1 MTADARNIAF
11 TSKTLH
17 HVDLERAAVRALEAR
32 DFRRA
37 FALADR
43 RCRILPHPGARA
55 HLLRAEALFRLDL
68 RDAAVA
74 GVARALELEPDD
86 LAAARRM
93 MAWGDGLP
101 QLEAARSIARR
112 DDDPDSVRSAL
123 LLLLEQRGQH
133 SCARVDFLDE
143 EVKGWVTWRGT
154 DDPKLS
160 LTQADQS
167 STVQLPADPRH
178 RFALNGRR
186 AASFRLM
193 RPPSATSQRLEIAQA
208 DHVIASIQ
216 LPANRAPDRRNAPQW
231 PPRARNGET
240 PPLTI
245 IIPVYRDLAATR
257 ACIESALT
265 AVACTPGSTIVVVD
279 DASPEPAIKHLLGEL
294 AAELRIRLLTNAHNL
309 GFVGAV
315 NRALSETGAGD
326 VVLLN
331 SDTIVPKYALQ
342 RLRSAVRS
350 TPRVGT
356 ATPLSNNGEYTSFPV
371 PNRSNPLPSPGE
383 LDLLDELAGTA
394 NSGMAIDIPNGIGFC
409 LYITREC
416 LDAVQELSDD
426 FYRGYLE
433 DVDFCLR
440 AAEAG
445 FRNVCIPSVFV
456 GHEGSRSFLGEK
468 RSLVLRNLRVLEH
481 RYRRYATECAAFLLA
496 DPLRDCRAA
505 LELKLL
511 SSERPAAELHVIV
524 CGSSIGR
531 EIAVGR
537 CEQLAAEDQR
547 GLVVHFRAEGG
558 RQLAS
563 IFDPDGGAPQSIA
576 LDVATPEGREALLT
590 CLTNLRIGALEI
602 AEADRIPGACL
613 AQLTQN
619 FAYDLLVTD
628 TRLAMRAAAGSGVH
642 PDWTGLVERARC
654 VTVIGEDGA
663 AFSEAVLGLQVTR
676 LSAPLVPRAPPRAV
690 SGPARLGLLALH
702 ASAAEFRFARALSD
716 QLAEADDDDVAI
728 IVLGTT
734 LDDLKLMQRPHVA
747 VTGEI
752 GVADVATLIE
762 AHGITKLV
770 LDIGEPAFGHP
781 LVDAL
786 LATGLPAAT
795 TEWTPASAARG
806 RTADLKLQPGLDADE
821 AVAAISDWAVEDV
834 LLHPDRRHGRLRRE
848 VGARLP

>member
-1 MTADARNIAF
+1 MTADARRIAF
-11 TSKTLH
+11 TSRTLH
-17 HVDLERAAVRALEAR
+17 HVDLERAAVAALEAR

-74 GVARALELEPDD
+74 SVTRALELEPDD

-93 MAWGDGLP
+93 MAWGDGP
-101 QLEAARSIARR
+101 AQTEAARSVARR
-112 DDDPDSVRSAL
+112 DDDPDSVRTA
-123 LLLLEQRGQH
+123 LLLLEQNGQD
-133 SCARVDFLDE
+133 SCARIDFLDE
-143 EVKGWVTWRGT
+143 EVKGWVTWRGA
-154 DDPKLS
+154 DEPHLS
-160 LTQADQS
+160 LAQADQS

-178 RFALNGRR
+178 RFALNGRC

-193 RPPSATSQRLEIAQA
+193 RPASAASQRLEIAQA
-208 DHVIASIQ
+208 GRVIASIQ
-216 LPANRAPDRRNAPQW
+216 LPANRAPDRRDAPQR
-231 PPRARNGET
+231 PPRAGSAET

-245 IIPVYRDLAATR
+245 IIPVYRVLAATR

-265 AVACTPGSTIVVVD
+265 AVACTPGATIVVVD
-279 DASPEPAIKHLLGEL
+279 DASPEPDIKRLLGEL
-294 AAELRIRLLTNAHNL
+294 ASEQRIRLLTNAHNL

-315 NRALSETGAGD
+315 NRALGETDTGD

-331 SDTIVPKYALQ
+331 SDTTVPKFALQ
-342 RLRSAVRS
+342 RLRSAVQS
-350 TPRVGT
+350 TPGVGT
-356 ATPLSNNGEYTSFPV
+356 ATPLSNNGEYTSFPI
-371 PNRSNPLPSPGE
+371 PNRSNPLPSPDE
-383 LDLLDELAGTA
+383 LELLDELAGTA
-394 NSGMAIDIPNGIGFC
+394 NPGMAIDIPNGIGFC

-416 LDAVQELSDD
+416 LDAVHELSDD

-511 SSERPAAELHVIV
+511 CNDQRAAGPHVIL
-524 CGSSIGR
+524 CGSAVGR
-531 EIAVGR
+531 EIAIRR
-537 CEQLAAEDQR
+537 CRQLAADKTR
-547 GLVVHFRAEGG
+547 GLIVHFRIDGQ
-558 RQLAS
+558 RQQAA
-563 IFDPDGGAPQSIA
+563 IFAPDGGAPQSIA
-576 LDVATPEGREALLT
+576 LDVATAKGRDAFLKLLAD
-590 CLTNLRIGALEI
+590 LRIRSLEI
-602 AEADRIPGACL
+602 AEPNRIPGACL
-613 AQLTQN
+613 AQLTQH
-619 FAYDLLVTD
+619 FAYELLITD
-628 TRLAMRAAAGSGVH
+628 TSLAARAAIGSGLH
-642 PDWTGLVERARC
+642 PDWTGLVERARG
-654 VTVIGEDGA
+654 VIAIGEDGA
-663 AFSEAVLGLQVTR
+663 AFAVSVLGLQVVR
-676 LSAPLVPRAPPRAV
+676 PSDP
-690 SGPARLGLLALH
+690 PARPVRHPAVDGPVRIGLLALH
-702 ASAAEFRFARALSD
+702 GSAVEFRFARALSD
-716 QLAEADDDDVAI
+716 QVANADADVEI

-734 LDDLKLMQRPHVA
+734 LDDLKLMQRTNVM

-752 GVADVATLIE
+752 AVDDVATLIE
-762 AHGITKLV
+762 GHGITKLV

-781 LVDAL
+781 LLDAL

-795 TEWTPASAARG
+795 TEWIPAPPER
-806 RTADLKLQPGLDADE
+806 RRKTDLKLQPGLDADD
-821 AVAAISDWAVEDV
+821 AVAAVLDWAVEDV
-834 LLHPDRRHGRLRRE
+834 QLHPDRWSSRHRRE

>member
-1 MTADARNIAF
+1 MTADARRVAF

-17 HVDLERAAVRALEAR
+17 HVDLERAAVGALEAR

-74 GVARALELEPDD
+74 SVARALELEPDD
-86 LAAARRM
+86 LVAARRM

-112 DDDPDSVRSAL
+112 DDDPDSVRGA
-123 LLLLEQRGQH
+123 LLLLEQNGQD

-143 EVKGWVTWRGT
+143 EVKGWVTWRG
-154 DDPKLS
+154 DAPQLS
-160 LTQADQS
+160 LAQADQS
-167 STVQLPADPRH
+167 STIQLPANPRH

-193 RPPSATSQRLEIAQA
+193 RPASSTSQRLEIAQA

-216 LPANRAPDRRNAPQW
+216 LPANRAPDRRDAPQR

-309 GFVGAV
+309 GFVGAI
-315 NRALSETGAGD
+315 NRALDETGAGD

-383 LDLLDELAGTA
+383 LELLDELAGMA

-416 LDAVQELSDD
+416 LDAVHELSDD

-481 RYRRYATECAAFLLA
+481 RYQRYATECAAFLVA

-511 SSERPAAELHVIV
+511 SNKPRAVGPHVIL

-531 EIAVGR
+531 EIAVRR
-537 CEQLAAEDQR
+537 CRQLAADDKC
-547 GLVVHFRAEGG
+547 GLVVHVRAEGE
-558 RQLAS
+558 RRMAA
-563 IFDPDGGAPQSIA
+563 IIDPDGAAPQSIA
-576 LDVATPEGREALLT
+576 LDVATPEGRETLLK
-590 CLTNLRIGALEI
+590 CLADLRLGSLEI
-602 AEADRIPGACL
+602 AEPNRIPGACL
-613 AQLTQN
+613 AQLTQH

-628 TRLAMRAAAGSGVH
+628 TAFAVRTATGSGVH
-642 PDWTGLVERARC
+642 PDWTGLVERARR
-654 VTVIGEDGA
+654 VMVIGENGA
-663 AFSEAVLGLQVTR
+663 EFSEAVLGLQATR
-676 LSAPLVPRAPPRAV
+676 LSAPPAQPVPPHAV
-690 SGPARLGLLALH
+690 SGAARLGLLALH
-702 ASAAEFRFARALSD
+702 ASAAEFRFVRALSD
-716 QLAEADDDDVAI
+716 QMAEADEDAAI

-734 LDDLKLMQRPHVA
+734 LDDLKLMQRSNVTVA
-747 VTGEI
+747 GAI
-752 GVADVATLIE
+752 GVDDVTTLIE
-762 AHGITKLV
+762 GHGITKLV
-770 LDIGEPAFGHP
+770 LDVGEPAFGHP

-786 LATGLPAAT
+786 LATGLPTAAT
-795 TEWTPASAARG
+795 EWSPAPPG
-806 RTADLKLQPGLDADE
+806 RSRNTDLKLQPGLDADDAIA
-821 AVAAISDWAVEDV
+821 AVLDWVAEDV
-834 LLHPDRRHGRLRRE
+834 LLHPDRRRGRLRRE

>member
-1 MTADARNIAF
+1 MTADARRIAF

-17 HVDLERAAVRALEAR
+17 HVDLERAAVGALEAR

-74 GVARALELEPDD
+74 SVARALELEPDD
-86 LAAARRM
+86 LVAARRM

-112 DDDPDSVRSAL
+112 DDDADSVRSAL
-123 LLLLEQRGQH
+123 LLLEQNGQD

-143 EVKGWVTWRGT
+143 EVKGWVTWRGS
-154 DDPKLS
+154 DDPYLS
-160 LTQADQS
+160 LAQADQS
-167 STVQLPADPRH
+167 STIQLPADPRH

-193 RPPSATSQRLEIAQA
+193 RPASASSQRLEIAQA

-216 LPANRAPDRRNAPQW
+216 LPANRAPDRRNTPQR

-245 IIPVYRDLAATR
+245 IIPVYRDLDATR
-257 ACIESALT
+257 ACIESALS

-309 GFVGAV
+309 GFVGAI
-315 NRALSETGAGD
+315 NRALGETGAGD

-383 LDLLDELAGTA
+383 LELLDELAGTA

-416 LDAVQELSDD
+416 LDAVHELSDD

-440 AAEAG
+440 ATEAG

-481 RYRRYATECAAFLLA
+481 RYQRYATECAAFLIA

-511 SSERPAAELHVIV
+511 SNERRADDPHVIL

-531 EIAVGR
+531 EIAVRR
-537 CEQLAAEDQR
+537 CRQLAADDKR
-547 GLVVHFRAEGG
+547 GLVVHFRTAGE
-558 RQLAS
+558 RRMAA
-563 IFDPDGGAPQSIA
+563 IFDPDGGAPQSIT
-576 LDVATPEGREALLT
+576 LDVATPEGREALLK
-590 CLTNLRIGALEI
+590 CLVDLRIESLVI
-602 AEADRIPGACL
+602 AEPNRIPGACL
-613 AQLTQN
+613 AQLTQH

-628 TRLAMRAAAGSGVH
+628 TAFATRAVTGSGVH
-642 PDWTGLVERARC
+642 PDWTGLVERARR
-654 VTVIGEDGA
+654 VMVIGENGA
-663 AFSEAVLGLQVTR
+663 EFSDAVLGLQATR
-676 LSAPLVPRAPPRAV
+676 LSAPAAQPVPPRAV
-690 SGPARLGLLALH
+690 NGPARLGLLALH
-702 ASAAEFRFARALSD
+702 ASAAEFRFVRALSD
-716 QLAEADDDDVAI
+716 QMAEADEDAAI

-734 LDDLKLMQRPHVA
+734 LDDLKLMQRANVTVA
-747 VTGEI
+747 GAI
-752 GVADVATLIE
+752 GVDDVATLIDG
-762 AHGITKLV
+762 HGITKLV

-786 LATGLPAAT
+786 LATGLPTAAI
-795 TEWTPASAARG
+795 EWSPAPPG
-806 RTADLKLQPGLDADE
+806 RSRNTDLKLQPGLDTDDAIA
-821 AVAAISDWAVEDV
+821 AVLDWVAEDV
-834 LLHPDRRHGRLRRE
+834 PLHPDRRHGRLRRE

>member
-1 MTADARNIAF
+1 MTADARRIAF
-11 TSKTLH
+11 TSRTLH

-68 RDAAVA
+68 KEAAVA
-74 GVARALELEPDD
+74 SVAKALELEPDD

-93 MAWGDGLP
+93 MAWGDGVA
-101 QLEAARSIARR
+101 QIEAARSVARR

-123 LLLLEQRGQH
+123 LLLEQNGQD
-133 SCARVDFLDE
+133 SCARIDFLDE
-143 EVKGWVTWRGT
+143 EVKGWVTWRGA
-154 DDPKLS
+154 DDPHLS
-160 LTQADQS
+160 LAQADQS

-193 RPPSATSQRLEIAQA
+193 RPASAASQRLEIAQA
-208 DHVIASIQ
+208 GRVIASIQ
-216 LPANRAPDRRNAPQW
+216 LPANRAPDRRAPPQR
-231 PPRARNGET
+231 PLRAGSAET

-265 AVACTPGSTIVVVD
+265 AVACTPGATIVAVD
-279 DASPEPAIKHLLGEL
+279 DASPEPDIKRLLGEL
-294 AAELRIRLLTNAHNL
+294 ASEQRIRLLTNAHNL

-315 NRALSETGAGD
+315 NRALAETDSGD

-331 SDTIVPKYALQ
+331 SDTTVPKYALQ
-342 RLRSAVRS
+342 RLRSAVQS
-350 TPRVGT
+350 TPGVGT

-371 PNRSNPLPSPGE
+371 PNRSNPLPSPDE
-383 LDLLDELAGTA
+383 LELLDALAGTA
-394 NSGMAIDIPNGIGFC
+394 NSGIAIDIPNGIGFC

-416 LDAVQELSDD
+416 LDAVHALSDD

-511 SSERPAAELHVIV
+511 ANEQHATSPHVIL
-524 CGSSIGR
+524 CGSAVGR
-531 EIAVGR
+531 EIAIRR
-537 CEQLAAEDQR
+537 CRQLAANNKR
-547 GLVVHFRAEGG
+547 GLIVHFRAEG
-558 RQLAS
+558 RRELAA
-563 IFDPDGGAPQSIA
+563 IFAPDGGAPQSIT
-576 LDVATPEGREALLT
+576 LDVATTEGREALLRF
-590 CLTNLRIGALEI
+590 LTDLQIRSLEI
-602 AEADRIPGACL
+602 AEPNRIPGACL
-613 AQLTQN
+613 VQLTQH
-619 FAYDLLVTD
+619 FAYELLITD
-628 TRLAMRAAAGSGVH
+628 TRLAARAAIGSGLH
-642 PDWTGLVERARC
+642 PDWIGLVEGARG
-654 VTVIGEDGA
+654 VIAIGEEGA
-663 AFSEAVLGLQVTR
+663 AFAVSVLGLQVVR
-676 LSAPLVPRAPPRAV
+676 PSDPPARPVRHPAV
-690 SGPARLGLLALH
+690 DGPARLGLLALH
-702 ASAAEFRFARALSD
+702 GSAAEFRFVRALSD
-716 QLAEADDDDVAI
+716 QMADANADAEI

-734 LDDLKLMQRPHVA
+734 LDDLKLMQRTNVM

-752 GVADVATLIE
+752 AVDGVATLIE
-762 AHGITKLV
+762 GHGITKLV
-770 LDIGEPAFGHP
+770 LDMGEPAFGHP

-786 LATGLPAAT
+786 LATGLPAAA
-795 TEWTPASAARG
+795 TEWLPTPPG
-806 RTADLKLQPGLDADE
+806 RNRKTDLKLRPDLDADDAIA
-821 AVAAISDWAVEDV
+821 AVLDWVVEDV
-834 LLHPDRRHGRLRRE
+834 QLHPDRRSSRHRRE

>member
-1 MTADARNIAF
+1 MTADARRIAF
-11 TSKTLH
+11 TSRTLH
-17 HVDLERAAVRALEAR
+17 HADLERAAVGALEAR

-37 FALADR
+37 FGLADR

-68 RDAAVA
+68 KEAAVA
-74 GVARALELEPDD
+74 GVAKALELEPDD

-93 MAWGDGLP
+93 MAWGDGP
-101 QLEAARSIARR
+101 AQIEAAQSVARR

-123 LLLLEQRGQH
+123 LLLEQSGQD
-133 SCARVDFLDE
+133 SCARIDFLDE
-143 EVKGWVTWRGT
+143 EVKGWVTWRGA
-154 DDPKLS
+154 DDPHLS
-160 LTQADQS
+160 LAQADQS

-193 RPPSATSQRLEIAQA
+193 RPASATSQRLEIAQA
-208 DHVIASIQ
+208 GGVIASVQ
-216 LPANRAPDRRNAPQW
+216 VPANRAPDRRNAPQR
-231 PPRARNGET
+231 PLRAGSADAS
-240 PPLTI
+240 PLTI
-245 IIPVYRDLAATR
+245 IIPVYRDLAATH

-265 AVACTPGSTIVVVD
+265 AVACTPGATIVVVD
-279 DASPEPAIKHLLGEL
+279 DASPEPDIKRLLGEL
-294 AAELRIRLLTNAHNL
+294 ASEQHIRLLTNAHNL

-315 NRALSETGAGD
+315 NRALAETDSGD

-331 SDTIVPKYALQ
+331 SDATVPKHALQ
-342 RLRSAVRS
+342 RLRTAVRS
-350 TPRVGT
+350 TPGVGT
-356 ATPLSNNGEYTSFPV
+356 ATPLSNNGEYTSFPI
-371 PNRSNPLPSPGE
+371 PNRSNPLPSPDE
-383 LDLLDELAGTA
+383 LELLDELAGAA

-409 LYITREC
+409 LYITRAC
-416 LDAVQELSDD
+416 LDAVRELSDD

-511 SSERPAAELHVIV
+511 ATEQRATSPHVIL
-524 CGSSIGR
+524 CGSAVGR
-531 EIAVGR
+531 EIAIRR
-537 CEQLAAEDQR
+537 CRQLAADNKR
-547 GLVVHFRAEGG
+547 GLIVQFRAEGR
-558 RQLAS
+558 RQLAA
-563 IFDPDGGAPQSIA
+563 IFAPDGGAPQSIT
-576 LDVATPEGREALLT
+576 LDVATTEGREALLRF
-590 CLTNLRIGALEI
+590 LTDLQIRSLEI
-602 AEADRIPGACL
+602 AEPNRIPGACL
-613 AQLTQN
+613 AQLTQH
-619 FAYDLLVTD
+619 FAYELLITD
-628 TRLAMRAAAGSGVH
+628 TRLAARAAIGSGLD
-642 PDWTGLVERARC
+642 PDWIGLVEGARG
-654 VTVIGEDGA
+654 VIAIGEEGA
-663 AFSEAVLGLQVTR
+663 AFSVSVLGLQVVR
-676 LSAPLVPRAPPRAV
+676 PSDPPARPVRHPAV
-690 SGPARLGLLALH
+690 DGPARLGLLALH
-702 ASAAEFRFARALSD
+702 GSAAEFRFVRALSD
-716 QLAEADDDDVAI
+716 QMADANADAEI

-734 LDDLKLMQRPHVA
+734 LDDLKLMQRTNVM

-752 GVADVATLIE
+752 AVDDVATLIE
-762 AHGITKLV
+762 GHGITKLV

-786 LATGLPAAT
+786 LATGLPAAA
-795 TEWTPASAARG
+795 TEWLPTPPGRG
-806 RTADLKLQPGLDADE
+806 RKTDLKLPPGLDADDAIA
-821 AVAAISDWAVEDV
+821 AVLDWAVEAV
-834 LLHPDRRHGRLRRE
+834 QLHPDRRSSRHRRE

>member
-1 MTADARNIAF
+1 MTADARRIAF

-17 HVDLERAAVRALEAR
+17 HVDLERAAVGALEAR

-55 HLLRAEALFRLDL
+55 YLLRAEALFRLDL
-68 RDAAVA
+68 KDAAVA
-74 GVARALELEPDD
+74 SVAKALELEPDD

-93 MAWGDGLP
+93 MAWGDGVK
-101 QLEAARSIARR
+101 QIEAARSIARR
-112 DDDPDSVRSAL
+112 DDDPDSVKSAL
-123 LLLLEQRGQH
+123 LLLEQSGQD

-143 EVKGWVTWRGT
+143 EVKGWVTWRGA
-154 DDPKLS
+154 DDPHLS
-160 LTQADQS
+160 LAQADQS
-167 STVQLPADPRH
+167 STLQLPADPRH

-193 RPPSATSQRLEIAQA
+193 RPASTTSQRLEIAQA
-208 DHVIASIQ
+208 DRVIASIQ
-216 LPANRAPDRRNAPQW
+216 LPANRAPDRRNAPQR
-231 PPRARNGET
+231 PLRAGSAET

-265 AVACTPGSTIVVVD
+265 AIACTPGATIVVVD
-279 DASPEPAIKHLLGEL
+279 DASPEPDIKRLLGEL
-294 AAELRIRLLTNAHNL
+294 ASEQRIRLLTNAHNL

-315 NRALSETGAGD
+315 NRALGETHAGD

-331 SDTIVPKYALQ
+331 SDATVPKYALQ

-350 TPRVGT
+350 TPGVGT

-371 PNRSNPLPSPGE
+371 ANRSNPLPSPDE

-416 LDAVQELSDD
+416 LDAVHALSDD

-511 SSERPAAELHVIV
+511 ADEQRAAAPHVIL
-524 CGSSIGR
+524 CGSAIGR
-531 EIAVGR
+531 EIAIKR
-537 CEQLAAEDQR
+537 CRQLAADDER
-547 GLVVHFRAEGG
+547 GLIVHFRTEGQ
-558 RQLAS
+558 RQLAA
-563 IFDPDGGAPQSIA
+563 IFAPDGEIPQSIA
-576 LDVATPEGREALLT
+576 LDVAAPEGREALLK
-590 CLTNLRIGALEI
+590 LLADLRVRSLEI
-602 AEADRIPGACL
+602 AEPDRIPSACL
-613 AQLTQN
+613 AQLTHH
-619 FAYDLLVTD
+619 FTYELLITD
-628 TRLAMRAAAGSGVH
+628 TSLAMRAAIGAGLH
-642 PDWTGLVERARC
+642 PDWTGLVEGARH
-654 VTVIGEDGA
+654 VIAIGEDGA
-663 AFSEAVLGLQVTR
+663 AFSVSVLGLQVVR
-676 LSAPLVPRAPPRAV
+676 PSDPPARPVRHPPV

-702 ASAAEFRFARALSD
+702 SNAAEFRFVRALSD
-716 QLAEADDDDVAI
+716 QLADAHADAGI

-734 LDDLKLMQRPHVA
+734 LDDLRLMQRTNVT

-752 GVADVATLIE
+752 GVDDVAMLIE
-762 AHGITKLV
+762 GHGITKLV

-786 LATGLPAAT
+786 LATGLPTAAT
-795 TEWTPASAARG
+795 EWIPAPAGRG
-806 RTADLKLQPGLDADE
+806 RKTDLKLQPGLDADD
-821 AVAAISDWAVEDV
+821 AVAAVLDWVVEDV
-834 LLHPDRRHGRLRRE
+834 RLHPDWRNGRHRRE
-848 VGARLP
+848 VGARFP